1 MESEQ
6 DRENRRRLVI
16 EAVQELCARFPEDY
30 WQRCD
35 DDHSYPTDFVEA
47 LAAAGWLGLLV
58 PTEYGGGGGTVGDA
72 AAVLE
77 TINWSGGS
85 GTAAHAQMYTMG
97 TILRH
102 GSEEQ
107 KRRWLPG
114 IATGSIRLQAFGV
127 TEADAGSDTTR
138 ITTSARRD
146 GDSYVVNGAKMWT
159 SRVLQSDMMLL
170 IVRTAPRDQVDRN
183 TDGLSVLVVDLRETT
198 GIEVQPIRTIINHA
212 TNAVY
217 FDDVRI
223 PAENLIGQ
231 EGEGFRYILS
241 GMNVERILVASEAI
255 GDGRWFVDRSVAYGN
270 AREVFGRPL
279 TVNQGIQFPLARVH
293 ARLAAASLMRWR
305 AAELFDRGLEP
316 AFEANSA
323 KLLAAEASWEAANVA
338 MDTFG
343 GYGFAT
349 EYHVGR
355 KFTEARLNTV
365 APVSTNMILSYIGT
379 KVLGMPRSY

>member
-1 MESEQ
+1 VETADEREERRQLIVESVRSIC
-6 DRENRRRLVI
+6 D
-16 EAVQELCARFPEDY
+16 RFPDDY

-35 DDHSYPTDFVEA
+35 DAEAYPTEFVDA
-47 LAAAGWLGLLV
+47 LASAGWLGLLV
-58 PTEYGGGGGTVGDA
+58 PTEYGGGGGTVSDA

-77 TINWSGGS
+77 VINHSGGS

-107 KRRWLPG
+107 KQRWLPG
-114 IATGSIRLQAFGV
+114 IAAGTTRLQAFGV

-138 ITTSARRD
+138 ISTFARRD
-146 GDSYVVNGAKMWT
+146 GDRYVINGSKMWT

-170 IVRTAPRDQVDRN
+170 IVRTTPLDEVVRR
-183 TDGLSVLVVDLRETT
+183 TDGLSVLVVDLRETK
-198 GIEVQPIRTIINHA
+198 GIEVQPIPTIINHA

-217 FDDVRI
+217 FTDAEV
-223 PAENLIGQ
+223 PAENLIGT

-270 AREVFGRPL
+270 SREVFGRPI
-279 TVNQGIQFPLARVH
+279 TANQGIQFPLARVH

-305 AAELFDRGLEP
+305 AAEMFDAGLEP

-323 KLLAAEASWEAANVA
+323 KLLAAEASWEAANAA

-343 GYGFAT
+343 GYGFAK
-349 EYHVGR
+349 EYFVGR

-365 APVSTNMILSYIGT
+365 APVSTNMILSYIAT